1 MRKLLVTSVSLLAL
15 GGCVTESTY
24 VGSDRPVV
32 EKRINNVDAAR
43 TRISLA
49 LNYLSQGNSTQ
60 AKYNLERAAKF
71 APELPE
77 VHYSMAYYYQRVG
90 EHQRAQDAY
99 ERAIELEPNDPNT
112 LNNYGVFLCDIGDY
126 EGAVDKFMSA
136 IEIPSYLRV
145 AESYENLALCALEF
159 DKFDAAESYL
169 EEALNHSSLRASS
182 LINLAAVHYA
192 KSDFYKAQQV
202 LQRYER
208 TGRVSS
214 RSLLL
219 GYLIQDRMGHVED
232 ARKLAETIEL
242 TYPSSIEAR
251 IVREQR
257 YSASEFEQLREQY
270 RKHQLSELQ
279 GVMQDDRIVAK
290 PKIKVVKKKSST
302 STTPTTAP
310 VVVTS
315 PAQQQAATS
324 SVEQTQEMVDSAHEN
339 SDLVANDD
347 AATTSDKVE
356 AANTEVEAATT
367 EVDTAAEV
375 VKAQTSDT
383 ETTHTEQSAT
393 EQVNADSQDTAVV
406 TTTDTSDD
414 TTTPNPEPSAAQSAA
429 QPSDDSSDSAQSASQ
444 QPAEALQASAE
455 IDEQSTSPADLPEH
469 DSATQDEPETTTVTN
484 EVDTV
489 AEQQNA
495 EVTTQS
501 EGADSASDVVAES
514 NDGAEPPSLSTNEQ
528 AMAQVS
534 DAPAQHEGDDTT
546 PVDSMQA
553 PDAQALASE
562 DVVVQQSNTE
572 LSEGVSEFI
581 AQGAQV
587 DSDDPLALPYHVM
600 KKGETLFSVS
610 ARYNIRLSTLR
621 EWNNLK
627 SADHVLSGSKIY
639 LKEPNIYHTVQEGDT
654 LFSISTQY
662 NILLQRLMEWNQLD
676 EGARLVPGEKLYLV
690 DPQNY

>member
-290 PKIKVVKKKSST
+290 PKIKVMKKKSST
-302 STTPTTAP
+302 STTPTTSP
-310 VVVTS
+310 VVITS

-324 SVEQTQEMVDSAHEN
+324 SAEQTQEMVDSAHEN

-347 AATTSDKVE
+347 AATTNDKVE
-356 AANTEVEAATT
+356 AANTEV
-367 EVDTAAEV
+367 DTAAEA

-383 ETTHTEQSAT
+383 EATQTEQSAT
-393 EQVNADSQDTAVV
+393 EQVNAESQDIAVV
-406 TTTDTSDD
+406 TTTDTSDE
-414 TTTPNPEPSAAQSAA
+414 TTTPNPEPSAAQPAA
-429 QPSDDSSDSAQSASQ
+429 QPSDDNSDGAQSAPQ

-469 DSATQDEPETTTVTN
+469 DSAAQDEPATTAVTD

-495 EVTTQS
+495 EVATQS
-501 EGADSASDVVAES
+501 EGADSASDIVAES
-514 NDGAEPPSLSTNEQ
+514 NDGAEPPSLSTDEQ

-534 DAPAQHEGDDTT
+534 DVPAQSESDDTT
-546 PVDSMQA
+546 PVDSTQA
-553 PDAQALASE
+553 SDAQAPASE

-676 EGARLVPGEKLYLV
+676 EDARLVPGEKLYLV

>member
-290 PKIKVVKKKSST
+290 PKIKVMKKKSST

-310 VVVTS
+310 VVITS

-324 SVEQTQEMVDSAHEN
+324 SAEQTQEMVDSAHEN

-347 AATTSDKVE
+347 AATTNDKVE
-356 AANTEVEAATT
+356 AANTEV
-367 EVDTAAEV
+367 DTAAEA

-383 ETTHTEQSAT
+383 EATQTEQSAT
-393 EQVNADSQDTAVV
+393 EQVNADSQDIAVV
-406 TTTDTSDD
+406 TTTDTSDE
-414 TTTPNPEPSAAQSAA
+414 TTTPNPEPSAAQPAA
-429 QPSDDSSDSAQSASQ
+429 QPSDDNSDGEQSAPQ

-469 DSATQDEPETTTVTN
+469 DSAAQDEPATTAVTD

-495 EVTTQS
+495 DEVATQS

-514 NDGAEPPSLSTNEQ
+514 NDGAEPPSLSTDEQ

-534 DAPAQHEGDDTT
+534 DTPVQNAGDDTT
-546 PVDSMQA
+546 PVDSTQA
-553 PDAQALASE
+553 SDAQALASE

>member
-24 VGSDRPVV
+24 MGSDRPVV

-232 ARKLAETIEL
+232 ARKLAKTIEL

-290 PKIKVVKKKSST
+290 PKIKVMKKKSST
-302 STTPTTAP
+302 STTPTKAP
-310 VVVTS
+310 VVITS

-324 SVEQTQEMVDSAHEN
+324 SAEQTQEMVDSAHEN

-347 AATTSDKVE
+347 AATTNDKVE
-356 AANTEVEAATT
+356 AANTEV
-367 EVDTAAEV
+367 DTAAEA
-375 VKAQTSDT
+375 VKAQASDT
-383 ETTHTEQSAT
+383 ETTQTEQSAT
-393 EQVNADSQDTAVV
+393 EQVNADSQDIAAVM
-406 TTTDTSDD
+406 TTDTSDE
-414 TTTPNPEPSAAQSAA
+414 TTTPSPEPSAAQSAA
-429 QPSDDSSDSAQSASQ
+429 QPSDDNSDDEQSAPQ

-469 DSATQDEPETTTVTN
+469 DSAAQDEPATTAVTD

-495 EVTTQS
+495 DEVATQS
-501 EGADSASDVVAES
+501 EGADSASDIVAES
-514 NDGAEPPSLSTNEQ
+514 NDGTEPPPLPIDEQ

-534 DAPAQHEGDDTT
+534 DTPVQNAGDDTT

-553 PDAQALASE
+553 SDAQAPASE